1 MKKILFITHNLG
13 RTGSEMLLWYSL
25 THLDKKKFLPLLFTK
40 DKGVLIDDLPA
51 EIEHF
56 LPYKKNPKRSLR
68 FLRSILKIFKIDSL
82 EYQLTQIHKKNKVD
96 FWYVNTIVIPE
107 IYPIAKKLGVKIVT
121 HAHEMPL
128 AYNFVSY
135 SGLETIVSSSELM
148 IGCSEAVCEKI
159 SDMGRADVKLLY
171 GFIDINKIV
180 CTKSAA
186 IVKADTGF
194 NNNDFIWAISGKT
207 SLIKGVDYLVS
218 LLGELPENV
227 KIIWI
232 GGEEDTGIYYY
243 AKKAVENKFPE
254 RVRFLGAQ
262 SEDYYNY
269 LNSADAFLLLSRE
282 DSFPLVMLEAA
293 ALGKPIVGFK
303 SGGISEFVKENTGIV
318 VDSWRTKDLAAAMME
333 VKNNPDRFVEADIK
347 KQAAR
352 YEVKKQLSILEDI
365 LEQVN

>member
-1 MKKILFITHNLG
+1 MKKILFISHNLG

-25 THLDKKKFLPLLFTK
+25 TNLNREKFLPLLFTK
-40 DKGVLIDDLPA
+40 DKGVLIDSLPA

-68 FLRSILKIFKIDSL
+68 ILRSILKIFRKDAL
-82 EYQLTQIHKKNKVD
+82 EYQLTKIHKKNKID

-107 IYPIAKKLGVKIVT
+107 VYPIANKLGVKIVT

-135 SGLETIVSSSELM
+135 KGLETIVSSSKLF
-148 IGCSEAVCEKI
+148 IGCSKAVCEKI
-159 SDMGRADVKLLY
+159 SDMGRSDVKLLY
-171 GFIDINKIV
+171 GFIDRRKIV
-180 CTKSAA
+180 CTKPAA
-186 IVKADTGF
+186 MVKAETGF
-194 NNNDFIWAISGKT
+194 SNNDFVWAISGKT

-243 AKKAVENKFPE
+243 AKKAVENKYPGQ
-254 RVRFLGAQ
+254 VRFLGAQ
-262 SEDYYNY
+262 GENYYNY

-303 SGGISEFVKENTGIV
+303 SGGISEFVKEDTGIV
-318 VDSWRTKDLAAAMME
+318 IDSWRVKDLALAMME
-333 VKNNPDRFVEADIK
+333 VKNNPDRFVADAIK
-347 KQAAR
+347 EQAAR
-352 YEVKKQLSILEDI
+352 YDVKTQVSILETI
-365 LEQVN
+365 LDEVN